1 MNSILHIIKKILP
14 VKLTEKIRP
23 TYHLLFAFIAALVYR
38 FPSRKITVIAVT
50 GTKGKTS
57 TTELISAI
65 FESAGHTTALA
76 GTLHFK
82 LGSEYRKN
90 LYKMTMPGRFF
101 IQRFLREAVNKKCDI
116 AIIEMSSEG
125 AKQNRHKFIALDAL
139 VFTNIAKEH
148 IESHGSFN
156 NYVAAKLLLAR
167 ALEQSSKKRKVIIA
181 NADDTQAYRFLS
193 IKNVE
198 KIPFHLTDAG
208 GFTLRNDGLNIIY
221 EGTSIHSHLQG
232 VFNVYNILAA
242 IHTAQ
247 AFGVPLSAVQSAL
260 EKVSFIRGRMEK
272 VTLPKESPL
281 SQKQDFTVI
290 VDYAHT
296 PDSLEQAYGV
306 YKNEHKICI
315 LGNTGGGRDKW
326 KRKEMGAIADTHCNN
341 IILANED
348 PYDEDP
354 MAIINQV
361 AEGITHKEKLQ
372 IILDR
377 REAINTALA
386 MATTGDVIM
395 ITGKGTDP
403 YIMEAGDKKT
413 PWDDATVVREELEKV
428 LAKK

>member
-1 MNSILHIIKKILP
+1 MNTILGIIKKILP
-14 VKLTEKIRP
+14 NKLAEKIRP
-23 TYHLLFAFIAALVYR
+23 TYHFVLAFIAALIYR
-38 FPSRKITVIAVT
+38 FPSRHITVIAVT

-57 TTELISAI
+57 TTELISTI
-65 FESAGHTTALA
+65 FEAGGHTTALV

-82 LGSEYRKN
+82 LGNEYRKN

-101 IQRFLREAVNKKCDI
+101 VQRFLREAINKKCDV

-125 AKQNRHKFIALDAL
+125 ARQNRHKFIELDAL

-156 NYVAAKLLLAR
+156 NYVAAKLLLAQ
-167 ALEQSSKKRKVIIA
+167 ALEQSPKKRKFMIA
-181 NADDTQAYRFLS
+181 NADDAQAHRFLS

-208 GFTLRNDGLNIIY
+208 AFLLHNDGLDIVY
-221 EGTSIHSHLQG
+221 EGTPLHSHLQG
-232 VFNVYNILAA
+232 TFNIYNILAA

-247 AFGVPLSAVQSAL
+247 TFNIPLSAVKDAL

-272 VTLPKESPL
+272 VRLPVQNPL
-281 SQKQDFTVI
+281 SDKQDFTVI

-306 YKNEHKICI
+306 YKNEYKICI

-326 KRKEMGAIADTHCNN
+326 KRKEMGAIADVNCDK

-354 MAIINQV
+354 MTIINQV
-361 AEGITHKEKLQ
+361 AEGITHKEKLH

-377 REAINTALA
+377 REAINTALT
-386 MATTGDVIM
+386 MAKSGDVIM

-403 YIMEAGDKKT
+403 YIMEAHDKKT